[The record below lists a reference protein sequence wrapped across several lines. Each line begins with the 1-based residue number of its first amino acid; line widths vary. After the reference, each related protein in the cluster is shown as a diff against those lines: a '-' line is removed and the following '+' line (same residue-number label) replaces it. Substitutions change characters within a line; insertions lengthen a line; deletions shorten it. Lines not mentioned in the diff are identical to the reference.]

1 MHGNR
6 NLWMNL
12 ALMLRRIRLEAAGAE
27 ALPGDGRYLLVSN
40 HRSAADAALVRA
52 ALAEPGLHCLRDGPF
67 PPAEV
72 PLMAWPEGRI
82 NTAEE
87 LLPFSP
93 RPFELARREG
103 LPIAIASLRGSE
115 TVARWVLR
123 PAQVGL
129 RILGVIPPGEYGE
142 LDGEKLAQIAR
153 ERITDDLLRED
164 N

>member
-12 ALMLRRIRLEAAGAE
+12 ALLLRRIRLEAAGVE

-40 HRSAADAALVRA
+40 HRSPADAALVSA
-52 ALAEPGLHCLRDGPF
+52 ALAEPRLRCLREGSF
-67 PPAEV
+67 PLAGV

-115 TVARWVLR
+115 AAAGWLAR
-123 PAQVGL
+123 PARVCL
-129 RILGVIPPGEYGE
+129 KILGVIPIREFGE
-142 LDGEKLAQIAR
+142 LDDEKLAQITR
-153 ERITDDLLRED
+153 ERITDDLLREA
-164 N
+164 

>member
-6 NLWMNL
+6 NLWMSL
-12 ALMLRRIRLEAAGAE
+12 ALLLRRIRLEAVGVE

-40 HRSAADAALVRA
+40 HRSPADSALVRA
-52 ALAEPGLHCLRDGPF
+52 ALAEPRLRCLREGPF
-67 PPAEV
+67 SPIGA

-115 TVARWVLR
+115 AAARWLAR
-123 PAQVGL
+123 PARVCL
-129 RILGVIPPGEYGE
+129 KILGVIPIREFGE
-142 LDGEKLAQIAR
+142 LDDEKLAQIAR
-153 ERITDDLLRED
+153 ERITDDLLREA
-164 N
+164 